1 MLKITEAN
9 LWGIKLSIA
18 DIEKIKLGKA
28 GILPPVTVFWK
39 DGSVQEIQL
48 GNHYTIEQAVPRI
61 AEIILI
67 HPKKK
72 ELEKLRADLFRLME
86 AAL

>member
-1 MLKITEAN
+1 MSLT
-9 LWGIKLSIA
+9 
-18 DIEKIKLGKA
+18 DIEKIDIEGRG
-28 GILPPVTVFWK
+28 GIVPRVTVTWK
-39 DGSVQEIQL
+39 NGELQEIQL
-48 GNHYTIEQAVPRI
+48 HSHYTIKQAVPRI

>member
-1 MLKITEAN
+1 MSLT
-9 LWGIKLSIA
+9 
-18 DIEKIKLGKA
+18 DIEKIKIGKC
-28 GILPPVTVFWK
+28 GNIPPVTIFWK
-39 DGSVQEIQL
+39 DGSVQEIKL
-48 GNHYTIEQAVPRI
+48 GSHYTTKEASKRI

-86 AAL
+86 AAI